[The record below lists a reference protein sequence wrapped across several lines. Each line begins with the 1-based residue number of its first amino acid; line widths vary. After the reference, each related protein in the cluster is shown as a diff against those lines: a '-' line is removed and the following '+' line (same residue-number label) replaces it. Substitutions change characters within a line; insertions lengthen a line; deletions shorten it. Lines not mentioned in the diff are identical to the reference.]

1 MRFGCCGSMVAVA
14 PDGTGIEIAESLRRI
29 GYDYI
34 ELSLAHLAALP
45 EAAFDALERRLER
58 SGLRCEACNNFFPP
72 RLRLTGS
79 GVRLEEALDHAR
91 FAFARASRLGAEVVV
106 FGSSGAKNVPP
117 GFPREEAWR
126 QIVILLQAVDGIAA
140 ESGITVAIEP
150 LNKQESNI
158 VNTLA
163 EGLSLAR
170 EVNRPRIRLLVDYYH
185 LAMEK
190 ESVDVLDEAGDL
202 LRHVHFAEVEGR
214 TFPRRRTE
222 EYEIFFDKLRAVGY
236 SGRVSV
242 EAFSRDFAGDAAR
255 SLPILRNLGRGAE
268 RG

>member
-1 MRFGCCGSMVAVA
+1 MRFGCCGSMVARA
-14 PDGTGIEIAESLRRI
+14 KDGTGIEIAESLRRI

-45 EAAFDALERRLER
+45 DAEFDDLERRLER

-72 RLRLTGS
+72 RIRLTGS
-79 GVRLEEALDHAR
+79 NVRLEEALDHAR
-91 FAFARASRLGAEVVV
+91 FGFARASRLGAEVVV

-117 GFPREEAWR
+117 GFPKEDAWS
-126 QIVILLQAVDGIAA
+126 QIVGLLRAVDGIAA
-140 ESGITVAIEP
+140 EFGITVAIEP
-150 LNKQESNI
+150 LNKLESNI

-163 EGLSLAR
+163 EALSLAR
-170 EVNRPRIRLLVDYYH
+170 EVSRPRIRLLVDSYH
-185 LAMEK
+185 LMMEK
-190 ESVDVLDEAGDL
+190 ESLDVLDEAGDF

-214 TFPRRRTE
+214 TFPRRQSGDDE
-222 EYEIFFDKLRAVGY
+222 AFFDKLRAVGY

-242 EAFSRDFAGDAAR
+242 EAFSTDFPGDAAR
-255 SLPILRNLGRGAE
+255 SLPILRQLDRGTE